1 MRKLFIPLLLCSA
14 LEANEKNGFFIEA
27 GFETGLLEGTQT
39 QEKNYTTTQ
48 TTTKTT
54 TNNYNYLPLN
64 SILQRATNLFK
75 DADISKLSFSSLSP
89 VRASLDLSGH
99 LTIENFLPYNLN
111 NVKLSFTDAQ
121 GNVIDLGVIET
132 LPKQSKIVLSYQ
144 QFNETKQV
152 FDNIMEEQKKYY
164 EKEAER
170 RKNKTTSSVSETNR
184 EPSFTFPT
192 FEVLSTPHSDPNT
205 QRVFEALSKI
215 NTNLVMKY
223 SDTNNF
229 ESAKD
234 KTEKF
239 TAKTAEEFTNLM
251 LNMIAVLDSQSWGD
265 AILNA
270 PFEFTDNKQSGE
282 CTNKGDSND
291 NCVYPQKNGLVKSN
305 VDKKYVLDK
314 QSIVNNFR
322 GKTDLDVSLLNGAGV
337 DGLGSN
343 TTPTNNDD
351 GKNYGQL
358 AVVASALN
366 PQKLFGTDYK
376 TINLA
381 DLRAILHEFS
391 HTKGYTH
398 NGNMTYQR
406 VPVVGSNGQQEKKD
420 DGALKD
426 SDGLPYNVCS
436 LYGGQGQP
444 SFPSNYP
451 NSIYHN
457 CADVP
462 AGFLGVTAAVWQQL
476 INQNALPINFAN
488 LNSQTNYNLNAT
500 LNTQDMANSVIGTI
514 QKTLTATSTTT
525 TTSYHHSK
533 SLQRFRSPL
542 LGINVKIGYQN
553 YFNDFIGLAYYGII
567 KYNYAKA
574 ANQKV
579 QQLSYGGGIDLLLD
593 FITTYSN
600 KNSPTGIQTRRNF
613 SSSFGIFGGLR
624 GLYNSYYA
632 LNKVKGSGNLDAATG
647 LNYRYKH
654 SKYSVGISIP
664 LIQRKASVISS
675 GSDYTNSFV
684 FNEGASHFKVF
695 FNYGW
700 VF

>member
-1 MRKLFIPLLLCSA
+1 MRKLFIPLLLFSV

-39 QEKNYTTTQ
+39 QEKRH
-48 TTTKTT
+48 TTTKNTYAT
-54 TNNYNYLPLN
+54 YNYLPTDT
-64 SILQRATNLFK
+64 ILKRAANLFTS
-75 DADISKLSFSSLSP
+75 AEAISKLKFSSLSP
-89 VRASLDLSGH
+89 VRVLYMYNGQ

-132 LPKQSKIVLSYQ
+132 IPKHSKIVLPG
-144 QFNETKQV
+144 EA
-152 FDNIMEEQKKYY
+152 FDSLKIDPYTLFLPKI
-164 EKEAER
+164 EA
-170 RKNKTTSSVSETNR
+170 TSTSI
-184 EPSFTFPT
+184 
-192 FEVLSTPHSDPNT
+192 SDANT
-205 QRVFEALSKI
+205 QRVFETLNKI
-215 NTNLVMKY
+215 KTNLVVNYRNENK
-223 SDTNNF
+223 F
-229 ESAKD
+229 KD
-234 KTEKF
+234 HENHWEAF
-239 TAKTAEEFTNLM
+239 TPQTAEEFTNLM

-270 PFEFTDNKQSGE
+270 PFEFTNKGGGE
-282 CTNKGDSND
+282 ECDTNKEND
-291 NCVYPQKNGLVKSN
+291 CVNPGTNGLVNSQNKS
-305 VDKKYVLDK
+305 YVLNK
-314 QSIVNNFR
+314 QDIVNKFR
-322 GKTDLDVSLLNGAGV
+322 NKADLDVVVLKDSGV
-337 DGLGSN
+337 VGLGSDI
-343 TTPTNNDD
+343 TPSNNDD
-351 GKNYGQL
+351 GKHYGQL
-358 AVVASALN
+358 GVVASALD
-366 PQKLFGTDYK
+366 PKKLFGNDLK

-381 DLRAILHEFS
+381 DLRTILHEFS

-406 VPVVGSNGQQEKKD
+406 VPTGQTENGKP
-420 DGALKD
+420 KD

-436 LYGGQGQP
+436 LYGGSNQ
-444 SFPSNYP
+444 SAFPSNYP

-488 LNSQTNYNLNAT
+488 LGSQTNYNLNAS
-500 LNTQDMANSVIGTI
+500 LNTQDLANSMLSTI
-514 QKTLTATSTTT
+514 QKTFVTSSVTNHYSSS
-525 TTSYHHSK
+525 TSQS
-533 SLQRFRSPL
+533 FRSPI
-542 LGINVKIGYQN
+542 LGVNAKIGYQN
-553 YFNDFIGLAYYGII
+553 YFNDFIGLAYYGIV
-567 KYNYAKA
+567 KYNYSKA
-574 ANQKV
+574 LNQKV

-600 KNSPTGIQTRRNF
+600 KNSPTGVQTRKNF

-624 GLYNSYYA
+624 GLYNSYYV
-632 LNKVKGSGNLDAATG
+632 LNKVKGSGNLDVATG

-664 LIQRKASVISS
+664 LIQRKASVVSS

>member
-1 MRKLFIPLLLCSA
+1 MRKLFIPLLLFSV

-39 QEKNYTTTQ
+39 QEKRH
-48 TTTKTT
+48 TTTKNTYAT
-54 TNNYNYLPLN
+54 YNYLPTDAVLK
-64 SILQRATNLFK
+64 RAANLFT
-75 DADISKLSFSSLSP
+75 DAKSISQLNFSSLSP
-89 VRASLDLSGH
+89 VKVLYIGGK
-99 LTIENFLPYNLN
+99 LTIENFLPYNLS

-132 LPKQSKIVLSYQ
+132 IPKHSKIVLPG
-144 QFNETKQV
+144 EA
-152 FDNIMEEQKKYY
+152 FDSL
-164 EKEAER
+164 KEAFDKIDPYTFFFPKFEA
-170 RKNKTTSSVSETNR
+170 TSTSVS
-184 EPSFTFPT
+184 
-192 FEVLSTPHSDPNT
+192 DANT
-205 QRVFEALSKI
+205 QRVFETLNKI
-215 NTNLVMKY
+215 KTNLIMKY
-223 SDTNNF
+223 SNENPSNFNTCPYNNNGNT
-229 ESAKD
+229 KND
-234 KTEKF
+234 CWQPF
-239 TAKTAEEFTNLM
+239 TPQTAEEFTNLM

-270 PFEFTDNKQSGE
+270 PFEFTNSSTDCDNDPSKCVNPGINGRVDSKVDQQYVLNKQG
-282 CTNKGDSND
+282 
-291 NCVYPQKNGLVKSN
+291 
-305 VDKKYVLDK
+305 
-314 QSIVNNFR
+314 IVNNFR
-322 GKTDLDVSLLNGAGV
+322 KKIEID
-337 DGLGSN
+337 
-343 TTPTNNDD
+343 
-351 GKNYGQL
+351 
-358 AVVASALN
+358 AVVLKNSGVVGLANGYGNDGEYGTLGVEAYALD
-366 PQKLFGTDYK
+366 PKKLFGNNLK
-376 TINLA
+376 TINLE
-381 DLRAILHEFS
+381 DLRTILHEFS

-406 VPVVGSNGQQEKKD
+406 VPTGQNENGKP
-420 DGALKD
+420 KD

-436 LYGGQGQP
+436 LYGGQGQ
-444 SFPSNYP
+444 SAFPSNYP

-488 LNSQTNYNLNAT
+488 LNSQTNYNLNAS
-500 LNTQDMANSVIGTI
+500 LNTQDLANSMLSTI
-514 QKTLTATSTTT
+514 QKTFVTSSVTNHYF
-525 TTSYHHSK
+525 SSA
-533 SLQRFRSPL
+533 SQNFRSPI
-542 LGINVKIGYQN
+542 LGVNAKIGYQN

-579 QQLSYGGGIDLLLD
+579 QQLSYGGGIDLLVD

-600 KNSPTGIQTRRNF
+600 KNSPIDIQTRRNF

-632 LNKVKGSGNLDAATG
+632 LNKVKGSGNLDVATG

-664 LIQRKASVISS
+664 LIQRKASIVSS
-675 GSDYTNSFV
+675 NGDYTNSFV

>member
-1 MRKLFIPLLLCSA
+1 MRKLFIPLLLFSA

-27 GFETGLLEGTQT
+27 GFETGLLEGVQT
-39 QEKNYTTTQ
+39 QEKRH
-48 TTTKTT
+48 TTTKNTYTT
-54 TNNYNYLPLN
+54 YNYLPTDAVLK
-64 SILQRATNLFK
+64 RAANLFT
-75 DADISKLSFSSLSP
+75 DAKSISQLNFSSLSP
-89 VRASLDLSGH
+89 VKVLYIGGK
-99 LTIENFLPYNLN
+99 LTIENFLPYNLS
-111 NVKLSFTDAQ
+111 NVKLSFRDAQ

-132 LPKQSKIVLSYQ
+132 IPKHSKMVLPGKTFDSLKEAFDKIDPYTFFLPK
-144 QFNETKQV
+144 F
-152 FDNIMEEQKKYY
+152 
-164 EKEAER
+164 EA
-170 RKNKTTSSVSETNR
+170 TSTSVS
-184 EPSFTFPT
+184 
-192 FEVLSTPHSDPNT
+192 DANT
-205 QRVFEALSKI
+205 QRVFETLNKI
-215 NTNLVMKY
+215 KTNLIMKY
-223 SDTNNF
+223 SNENPSNFNTCPYNNNGNT
-229 ESAKD
+229 KND
-234 KTEKF
+234 CWQNF
-239 TAKTAEEFTNLM
+239 TPQTAEEFTNLM

-270 PFEFTDNKQSGE
+270 PFEFTNSPTDCDNDPSK
-282 CTNKGDSND
+282 
-291 NCVYPQKNGLVKSN
+291 CVNPGTNGLVDSK
-305 VDKKYVLDK
+305 VDQQYVLNK
-314 QSIVNNFR
+314 QGIVNNFR
-322 GKTDLDVSLLNGAGV
+322 KKIEID
-337 DGLGSN
+337 
-343 TTPTNNDD
+343 
-351 GKNYGQL
+351 
-358 AVVASALN
+358 AVVLKNSGVVGLANGYGNDGEYGTLGVEAYALE
-366 PQKLFGTDYK
+366 PQKLFSDNLK

-381 DLRAILHEFS
+381 DLRTILHEFS

-406 VPVVGSNGQQEKKD
+406 VPTGQNENGKP
-420 DGALKD
+420 KD

-436 LYGGQGQP
+436 RFNGSGQP
-444 SFPSNYP
+444 AFPSNYP

-476 INQNALPINFAN
+476 INQNALPINYAN
-488 LNSQTNYNLNAT
+488 LGSQTNYNLNAS
-500 LNTQDMANSVIGTI
+500 LNTQDLANSMLSTI
-514 QKTLTATSTTT
+514 QKTFVTSSVTNHY
-525 TTSYHHSK
+525 SS
-533 SLQRFRSPL
+533 SASQSFRSPI
-542 LGINVKIGYQN
+542 LGVNAKIGYQN

-574 ANQKV
+574 INQKV

-600 KNSPTGIQTRRNF
+600 KNSPTGIQTKRNF

-624 GLYNSYYA
+624 GLYNSYYV
-632 LNKVKGSGNLDAATG
+632 LNKVKGSGNLDVATG

>member
-1 MRKLFIPLLLCSA
+1 MRKLFTLFLLFSA

-39 QEKNYTTTQ
+39 QEKRH
-48 TTTKTT
+48 TTTKNTYAT
-54 TNNYNYLPLN
+54 YNYLPTDAVLK
-64 SILQRATNLFK
+64 RAANLFTN
-75 DADISKLSFSSLSP
+75 AEAISKLKFSSLSP
-89 VRASLDLSGH
+89 VRVSYMYNGQ
-99 LTIENFLPYNLN
+99 LTIENFLPYNLS

-132 LPKQSKIVLSYQ
+132 IPKHSKIVLPG
-144 QFNETKQV
+144 EA
-152 FDNIMEEQKKYY
+152 FDSLKVDPYTLFLPKI
-164 EKEAER
+164 EA
-170 RKNKTTSSVSETNR
+170 TSTSVS
-184 EPSFTFPT
+184 
-192 FEVLSTPHSDPNT
+192 DANT
-205 QRVFEALSKI
+205 QRVFETLNKI
-215 NTNLVMKY
+215 KTDLVVNYRNENK
-223 SDTNNF
+223 F
-229 ESAKD
+229 KD
-234 KTEKF
+234 HENHWEAF
-239 TAKTAEEFTNLM
+239 TPQTAEEFTNLM

-270 PFEFTDNKQSGE
+270 PFDF
-282 CTNKGDSND
+282 TNKGGEECDTSKENE
-291 NCVYPQKNGLVKSN
+291 CVNPGTNGRVNSQN
-305 VDKKYVLDK
+305 ASYVLNK
-314 QSIVNNFR
+314 QDIVNKFR
-322 GKTDLDVSLLNGAGV
+322 NKADLDVVVLKDSGV
-337 DGLGSN
+337 VGLGSDI
-343 TTPTNNDD
+343 TPSNNDD
-351 GKNYGQL
+351 GKHYGQL
-358 AVVASALN
+358 GVVASALD
-366 PQKLFGTDYK
+366 PKKLFGNNLK
-376 TINLA
+376 TINLE
-381 DLRAILHEFS
+381 DLRTILHEFS
-391 HTKGYTH
+391 HTKGYGH

-406 VPVVGSNGQQEKKD
+406 VPTGQNENGKP
-420 DGALKD
+420 KD

-436 LYGGQGQP
+436 RFNGSGQ
-444 SFPSNYP
+444 SAFPSNYP

-488 LNSQTNYNLNAT
+488 LGSQTNYNLNAS
-500 LNTQDMANSVIGTI
+500 LNTQDLANSMLSTI
-514 QKTLTATSTTT
+514 QKTFVTSSVTNHYF
-525 TTSYHHSK
+525 SSA
-533 SLQRFRSPL
+533 SQNFRSPI
-542 LGINVKIGYQN
+542 LGVNAKIGYQN

-574 ANQKV
+574 TNQKV
-579 QQLSYGGGIDLLLD
+579 QQLSYGGGIDLLVD

-600 KNSPTGIQTRRNF
+600 KNSPIDIQTRRNF

-632 LNKVKGSGNLDAATG
+632 LNKVKGSGNLDVATG

-664 LIQRKASVISS
+664 LIQRKASIVSS
-675 GSDYTNSFV
+675 NGDYTNSFV

>member
-1 MRKLFIPLLLCSA
+1 MRKLFIPLLLFSA

-39 QEKNYTTTQ
+39 QEKRH
-48 TTTKTT
+48 TTTKNTYAT
-54 TNNYNYLPLN
+54 YNYLPTDT
-64 SILQRATNLFK
+64 ILKRAANLFT
-75 DADISKLSFSSLSP
+75 DAKSISQLNFSSLSP
-89 VRASLDLSGH
+89 VKVLYMCGK

-132 LPKQSKIVLSYQ
+132 IPKHSKIVLPG
-144 QFNETKQV
+144 EA
-152 FDNIMEEQKKYY
+152 FDSL
-164 EKEAER
+164 KEAFDKIDPYTFFLPKFEA
-170 RKNKTTSSVSETNR
+170 TSTSVS
-184 EPSFTFPT
+184 
-192 FEVLSTPHSDPNT
+192 DANT
-205 QRVFEALSKI
+205 QRVFETLNKI
-215 NTNLVMKY
+215 KTNLIMKY
-223 SDTNNF
+223 SNENPSNFNTCPYNNNGNT
-229 ESAKD
+229 KND
-234 KTEKF
+234 CWQPF
-239 TAKTAEEFTNLM
+239 TPQTAEEFTNLM

-270 PFEFTDNKQSGE
+270 PFDFTNSSTDCDNDPSKCVNPGINGRVDSKIDQQYVLNKQG
-282 CTNKGDSND
+282 
-291 NCVYPQKNGLVKSN
+291 
-305 VDKKYVLDK
+305 
-314 QSIVNNFR
+314 IVNNFR
-322 GKTDLDVSLLNGAGV
+322 KKIEID
-337 DGLGSN
+337 
-343 TTPTNNDD
+343 
-351 GKNYGQL
+351 
-358 AVVASALN
+358 AVVLKNSGVVGLANGYGNDGEYGTLGVEAYALD
-366 PQKLFGTDYK
+366 PTKLFGNNLK

-381 DLRAILHEFS
+381 DLRTILHEFS
-391 HTKGYTH
+391 HTKGYGH

-406 VPVVGSNGQQEKKD
+406 VPTGQNENGKP
-420 DGALKD
+420 KD

-436 LYGGQGQP
+436 LYGGQGQ
-444 SFPSNYP
+444 SAFPSNYP

-488 LNSQTNYNLNAT
+488 LGSQTNYNLNAS
-500 LNTQDMANSVIGTI
+500 LNTQDLANSMLSTI
-514 QKTLTATSTTT
+514 QKTFVTSSVTNHYF
-525 TTSYHHSK
+525 SSA
-533 SLQRFRSPL
+533 SQSFRSPI
-542 LGINVKIGYQN
+542 LGVNAKIGYQN

-567 KYNYAKA
+567 KYNYAKV

-579 QQLSYGGGIDLLLD
+579 QQLSYGGGIDLLVD

-600 KNSPTGIQTRRNF
+600 KNSPIDIQTRKNF

-624 GLYNSYYA
+624 GLYNSYYV
-632 LNKVKGSGNLDAATG
+632 LNKVKGSGNLDVATG

-664 LIQRKASVISS
+664 LIQRKASVVSS
-675 GSDYTNSFV
+675 NGDYTNSFV

>member
-1 MRKLFIPLLLCSA
+1 MRKLFIPLLLFSA

-39 QEKNYTTTQ
+39 QEKRH
-48 TTTKTT
+48 TTTKNTYAT
-54 TNNYNYLPLN
+54 YSYLPTDSVLK
-64 SILQRATNLFK
+64 RAASLFTN
-75 DADISKLSFSSLSP
+75 AEAISKLKFSSLSP
-89 VRASLDLSGH
+89 VRVLYMYNGQ

-132 LPKQSKIVLSYQ
+132 IPKHSKIVLPG
-144 QFNETKQV
+144 EA
-152 FDNIMEEQKKYY
+152 FDSL
-164 EKEAER
+164 KEAFDKIGPYTFFFPKFEA
-170 RKNKTTSSVSETNR
+170 TSTSVS
-184 EPSFTFPT
+184 
-192 FEVLSTPHSDPNT
+192 DANT
-205 QRVFEALSKI
+205 QRVFETLNKI
-215 NTNLVMKY
+215 KTNLIMKY
-223 SDTNNF
+223 SSENPSNFNTCPYNNNGNT
-229 ESAKD
+229 KND
-234 KTEKF
+234 CWQPF
-239 TAKTAEEFTNLM
+239 TPQTAEEFTNLM

-270 PFEFTDNKQSGE
+270 PFEFTNSSTDCDNDPSKCVNPGTNGRVDSKVDQQYILNKQG
-282 CTNKGDSND
+282 
-291 NCVYPQKNGLVKSN
+291 
-305 VDKKYVLDK
+305 
-314 QSIVNNFR
+314 IINNFR
-322 GKTDLDVSLLNGAGV
+322 KKIEID
-337 DGLGSN
+337 
-343 TTPTNNDD
+343 
-351 GKNYGQL
+351 
-358 AVVASALN
+358 AVVLKNSGVVGLANGYGNDGEYGTLGVEAYALE
-366 PQKLFGTDYK
+366 PQKLFGNDLK
-376 TINLA
+376 TIKLENL
-381 DLRAILHEFS
+381 RTILHEFS
-391 HTKGYTH
+391 HTKGYGH

-406 VPVVGSNGQQEKKD
+406 VPTGQNENGKP
-420 DGALKD
+420 KD

-436 LYGGQGQP
+436 LYGGSNQP
-444 SFPSNYP
+444 AFPSNYP

-476 INQNALPINFAN
+476 INQNALPINYAN
-488 LNSQTNYNLNAT
+488 LGSQTNYNLNAS
-500 LNTQDMANSVIGTI
+500 LNTQDLANSMLNTI
-514 QKTLTATSTTT
+514 QKTFLTSSVTNHYSSSASQ
-525 TTSYHHSK
+525 S
-533 SLQRFRSPL
+533 FRSPI
-542 LGINVKIGYQN
+542 LGVNAKIGYQN

-574 ANQKV
+574 INQKV

-600 KNSPTGIQTRRNF
+600 KNSPTGIQTKRNF

-624 GLYNSYYA
+624 GLYNSYYV
-632 LNKVKGSGNLDAATG
+632 LNKVKGSGNLDVATG

-664 LIQRKASVISS
+664 LIQRKASVVSN
-675 GSDYTNSFV
+675 GGDYTNSFV

>member
-1 MRKLFIPLLLCSA
+1 MRKLFIPLLLFST

-27 GFETGLLEGTQT
+27 GFETGLLEGAQT
-39 QEKNYTTTQ
+39 QEKRH
-48 TTTKTT
+48 TTTKNTYAT
-54 TNNYNYLPLN
+54 YNYLPTDAVLK
-64 SILQRATNLFK
+64 RAANLFTN
-75 DADISKLSFSSLSP
+75 AEAISKLKFSSLSP
-89 VRASLDLSGH
+89 VRVLYMYNGQ
-99 LTIENFLPYNLN
+99 LTIENFLPYNLS

-132 LPKQSKIVLSYQ
+132 IPKHSKIVLPG
-144 QFNETKQV
+144 EA
-152 FDNIMEEQKKYY
+152 FDSLKIDPYTLFLPKI
-164 EKEAER
+164 EA
-170 RKNKTTSSVSETNR
+170 TSTSVS
-184 EPSFTFPT
+184 
-192 FEVLSTPHSDPNT
+192 DANT
-205 QRVFEALSKI
+205 QRVFETLNKI
-215 NTNLVMKY
+215 KTDLVVNYRNENK
-223 SDTNNF
+223 F
-229 ESAKD
+229 EGHQNHWEA
-234 KTEKF
+234 F
-239 TAKTAEEFTNLM
+239 TPQTAEEFTNLM

-270 PFEFTDNKQSGE
+270 PFEFTNSPTDCDNDPSK
-282 CTNKGDSND
+282 
-291 NCVYPQKNGLVKSN
+291 CVNPGTNGLVNSQN
-305 VDKKYVLDK
+305 ASYVLNK
-314 QSIVNNFR
+314 QDIVNKFR
-322 GKTDLDVSLLNGAGV
+322 NKADLDVVVLKDSGV
-337 DGLGSN
+337 VGLGSDI
-343 TTPTNNDD
+343 TPSNNDD
-351 GKNYGQL
+351 GKHYGQL
-358 AVVASALN
+358 GVVASALD
-366 PQKLFGTDYK
+366 PKKLFGNNLK

-381 DLRAILHEFS
+381 DLRTILHEFS
-391 HTKGYTH
+391 HTKGYGH

-406 VPVVGSNGQQEKKD
+406 VPTGQNENGKP
-420 DGALKD
+420 KD

-436 LYGGQGQP
+436 LYGGQGQ
-444 SFPSNYP
+444 SAFPSNYP

-488 LNSQTNYNLNAT
+488 LGSQTNYNLNAS
-500 LNTQDMANSVIGTI
+500 LNTQDLANSMLSTI
-514 QKTLTATSTTT
+514 QKTFVTSSVTNHY
-525 TTSYHHSK
+525 SS
-533 SLQRFRSPL
+533 SASQSFRSPI
-542 LGINVKIGYQN
+542 LGVNAKIGYQN

-579 QQLSYGGGIDLLLD
+579 QQLSYGGGIDLLVD

-600 KNSPTGIQTRRNF
+600 KNSPIDIQTRRNF

-632 LNKVKGSGNLDAATG
+632 LNKVKGSGNLDVATG

-664 LIQRKASVISS
+664 LIQRKASIVSS
-675 GSDYTNSFV
+675 NGDYTNSFV

>member
-1 MRKLFIPLLLCSA
+1 MRKLFIPLLLFSA

-39 QEKNYTTTQ
+39 QEKRH
-48 TTTKTT
+48 TTTKNTYAT
-54 TNNYNYLPLN
+54 YNYLPTDAVLK
-64 SILQRATNLFK
+64 RAANLFT
-75 DADISKLSFSSLSP
+75 DAKSISQLNFSSLSP
-89 VRASLDLSGH
+89 VKVLYIGGK

-121 GNVIDLGVIET
+121 GNIIDLGVIET
-132 LPKQSKIVLSYQ
+132 IPKHSKIVLPG
-144 QFNETKQV
+144 EA
-152 FDNIMEEQKKYY
+152 FDSL
-164 EKEAER
+164 KEAFDKIDPYTFFFPKFEA
-170 RKNKTTSSVSETNR
+170 TSTSVS
-184 EPSFTFPT
+184 
-192 FEVLSTPHSDPNT
+192 DANT
-205 QRVFEALSKI
+205 QRVFETLNKI
-215 NTNLVMKY
+215 KTNLIMKY
-223 SDTNNF
+223 SNENPSNFNTCPYNNNGNT
-229 ESAKD
+229 KND
-234 KTEKF
+234 CWQPF
-239 TAKTAEEFTNLM
+239 TPQTAEEFTNLM

-270 PFEFTDNKQSGE
+270 PFDFTNSSTDCDNDPSKCVNPGINGRVDSKVDQQYVLNKQG
-282 CTNKGDSND
+282 
-291 NCVYPQKNGLVKSN
+291 
-305 VDKKYVLDK
+305 
-314 QSIVNNFR
+314 IVNNFR
-322 GKTDLDVSLLNGAGV
+322 KKIEID
-337 DGLGSN
+337 
-343 TTPTNNDD
+343 
-351 GKNYGQL
+351 
-358 AVVASALN
+358 AVVLKNSGVVGLANGYGNDGEYGTLGVEAYALE
-366 PQKLFGTDYK
+366 PTKLFGNNLK
-376 TINLA
+376 TINLQ
-381 DLRAILHEFS
+381 DLRTILHEFS
-391 HTKGYTH
+391 HTKGYGH

-406 VPVVGSNGQQEKKD
+406 VPTGQNENGKP
-420 DGALKD
+420 KD

-436 LYGGQGQP
+436 LYGGQGQ
-444 SFPSNYP
+444 SAFPSNYP

-488 LNSQTNYNLNAT
+488 LDSQTNYNLNAS
-500 LNTQDMANSVIGTI
+500 LNTQDLANSMLSTI
-514 QKTLTATSTTT
+514 QKTFVTSSVTNHYF
-525 TTSYHHSK
+525 SSA
-533 SLQRFRSPL
+533 SQSFRSPI
-542 LGINVKIGYQN
+542 LGVNAKIGYQN

-579 QQLSYGGGIDLLLD
+579 QQLSYGGGIDLLVD

-600 KNSPTGIQTRRNF
+600 KNNPIDIQTRKNF

-632 LNKVKGSGNLDAATG
+632 LNKVKGSGNLDVATG

-664 LIQRKASVISS
+664 LIQRKASIVSS
-675 GSDYTNSFV
+675 GGDYTNSFV

>member
-1 MRKLFIPLLLCSA
+1 MKKLFIPLLLFSA

-39 QEKNYTTTQ
+39 QEKRH
-48 TTTKTT
+48 TTTKNTYAT
-54 TNNYNYLPLN
+54 YNYLPTDAVLK
-64 SILQRATNLFK
+64 RAANLFTN
-75 DADISKLSFSSLSP
+75 AEAISKLKFSSLSP
-89 VRASLDLSGH
+89 VRVLYMYNGQ
-99 LTIENFLPYNLN
+99 LTIENFLPYNLS

-132 LPKQSKIVLSYQ
+132 IPKHSKIVLPG
-144 QFNETKQV
+144 EA
-152 FDNIMEEQKKYY
+152 FDSLKIDPYTFLPKF
-164 EKEAER
+164 EA
-170 RKNKTTSSVSETNR
+170 TSTSVS
-184 EPSFTFPT
+184 
-192 FEVLSTPHSDPNT
+192 DANT
-205 QRVFEALSKI
+205 QRVFETLNKI
-215 NTNLVMKY
+215 KTNLVVNYRNENK
-223 SDTNNF
+223 F
-229 ESAKD
+229 EGHQTHWEA
-234 KTEKF
+234 F
-239 TAKTAEEFTNLM
+239 TPQTAEEFTNLM

-270 PFEFTDNKQSGE
+270 PFEFTNKGEGGE
-282 CTNKGDSND
+282 CDTSKEND
-291 NCVYPQKNGLVKSN
+291 CVNPGTNGLVNSQNKS
-305 VDKKYVLDK
+305 YVLNK
-314 QSIVNNFR
+314 QDIVNKFR
-322 GKTDLDVSLLNGAGV
+322 NKADLDVVVLKDSGV
-337 DGLGSN
+337 VGLGSDI
-343 TTPTNNDD
+343 TPSNNDD
-351 GKNYGQL
+351 GKHYGQL
-358 AVVASALN
+358 GVVASALD
-366 PQKLFGTDYK
+366 PKKLFGNDLK
-376 TINLA
+376 TINLE
-381 DLRAILHEFS
+381 DLRTILHEFS

-406 VPVVGSNGQQEKKD
+406 VPTGQNENGKP
-420 DGALKD
+420 KD

-436 LYGGQGQP
+436 LYGKSDQP
-444 SFPSNYP
+444 AFPSNYP

-476 INQNALPINFAN
+476 INQNALPINYAN
-488 LNSQTNYNLNAT
+488 LSSQTNYNLNAS
-500 LNTQDMANSVIGTI
+500 LNTQDLANSMLSTI
-514 QKTLTATSTTT
+514 QKTFVTSSVTNHYFSS
-525 TTSYHHSK
+525 TSQS
-533 SLQRFRSPL
+533 FRSPI
-542 LGINVKIGYQN
+542 LGVNAKIGYQN

-567 KYNYAKA
+567 KYNYSKA
-574 ANQKV
+574 LNQKF

-624 GLYNSYYA
+624 GLYNSYYV
-632 LNKVKGSGNLDAATG
+632 LNKVKGSGNLDVATG

-664 LIQRKASVISS
+664 LIQRKASVVSS

>member
-1 MRKLFIPLLLCSA
+1 MRKLFTSFLLFST

-39 QEKNYTTTQ
+39 QEKRH
-48 TTTKTT
+48 TTTKNTYAT
-54 TNNYNYLPLN
+54 YNYLPTDT
-64 SILQRATNLFK
+64 ILKRAANLFT
-75 DADISKLSFSSLSP
+75 DAKSISQLNFSSLSP
-89 VRASLDLSGH
+89 VKVLYIGGK

-132 LPKQSKIVLSYQ
+132 IPKHSKIVLPG
-144 QFNETKQV
+144 EA
-152 FDNIMEEQKKYY
+152 FDSL
-164 EKEAER
+164 KEAFDKIDPYTFFLPKFEA
-170 RKNKTTSSVSETNR
+170 TSTSVS
-184 EPSFTFPT
+184 
-192 FEVLSTPHSDPNT
+192 DANT
-205 QRVFEALSKI
+205 QRVFETLNKI
-215 NTNLVMKY
+215 KTNLIMKY
-223 SDTNNF
+223 SNENPSNFNTCPYNNNGNT
-229 ESAKD
+229 KND
-234 KTEKF
+234 CWQPF
-239 TAKTAEEFTNLM
+239 TPQTAEEFTNLM

-270 PFEFTDNKQSGE
+270 PFEFTNSSTDCDNDPSKCVNPGINGRVDSKVDQQYVLNKQG
-282 CTNKGDSND
+282 
-291 NCVYPQKNGLVKSN
+291 
-305 VDKKYVLDK
+305 
-314 QSIVNNFR
+314 IVNNFR
-322 GKTDLDVSLLNGAGV
+322 KKIEID
-337 DGLGSN
+337 
-343 TTPTNNDD
+343 
-351 GKNYGQL
+351 
-358 AVVASALN
+358 AVVLKNSGVVGLANGYGNDGEYGTLGVEAYALE
-366 PQKLFGTDYK
+366 PQKLFGNNLK
-376 TINLA
+376 TINLQ
-381 DLRAILHEFS
+381 DLRTILHEFS
-391 HTKGYTH
+391 HTKGYGH

-406 VPVVGSNGQQEKKD
+406 VPTGQNENGKP
-420 DGALKD
+420 KD

-436 LYGGQGQP
+436 LYGGQGQ
-444 SFPSNYP
+444 STFPSNYP

-488 LNSQTNYNLNAT
+488 LGSQTNYNLNAS
-500 LNTQDMANSVIGTI
+500 LNTQDLANSMLSTI
-514 QKTLTATSTTT
+514 QKTFVTSSVTNHYV
-525 TTSYHHSK
+525 SSA
-533 SLQRFRSPL
+533 SQSFRSPI
-542 LGINVKIGYQN
+542 LGVNAKIGYQN

-579 QQLSYGGGIDLLLD
+579 QQLSYGGGIDLLVD

-600 KNSPTGIQTRRNF
+600 KNSPTDIQTRRNF

-624 GLYNSYYA
+624 GLYNSYYV
-632 LNKVKGSGNLDAATG
+632 LNKVKGSGNLDVATG

-664 LIQRKASVISS
+664 LIQRKASIVSS
-675 GSDYTNSFV
+675 DGDYTNSFV

>member
-1 MRKLFIPLLLCSA
+1 MRKLFIPLLLFSA

-39 QEKNYTTTQ
+39 QEQ
-48 TTTKTT
+48 RHTTTKNTYAT
-54 TNNYNYLPLN
+54 YNYLPTDT
-64 SILQRATNLFK
+64 ILKRAANLFT
-75 DADISKLSFSSLSP
+75 DAKSISQLNFSSLSP
-89 VRASLDLSGH
+89 VKVLYIGGK
-99 LTIENFLPYNLN
+99 LTIENFLPYNLS

-121 GNVIDLGVIET
+121 GNIIDLGVIET
-132 LPKQSKIVLSYQ
+132 IPKHSKIVLPG
-144 QFNETKQV
+144 EA
-152 FDNIMEEQKKYY
+152 FDSL
-164 EKEAER
+164 KEAFDKIDPYTFFFPKFEA
-170 RKNKTTSSVSETNR
+170 TSTSVS
-184 EPSFTFPT
+184 
-192 FEVLSTPHSDPNT
+192 DANT
-205 QRVFEALSKI
+205 QRVFETLNKI
-215 NTNLVMKY
+215 KTNLIMKY
-223 SDTNNF
+223 SSENPNNF
-229 ESAKD
+229 NTCPYNNNGNTKND
-234 KTEKF
+234 CWQPF
-239 TAKTAEEFTNLM
+239 TPQTAEEFTNLM

-270 PFEFTDNKQSGE
+270 PFDFTNSPTDCDNDPSKCVNPGINGRVDSKVDQQYVLNKQG
-282 CTNKGDSND
+282 
-291 NCVYPQKNGLVKSN
+291 
-305 VDKKYVLDK
+305 
-314 QSIVNNFR
+314 IVNNFR
-322 GKTDLDVSLLNGAGV
+322 KKIEID
-337 DGLGSN
+337 
-343 TTPTNNDD
+343 
-351 GKNYGQL
+351 
-358 AVVASALN
+358 AVVLKNSGVVGLANGYGNDGEYGTLGVEAYALD
-366 PQKLFGTDYK
+366 PTKLFGNNLK
-376 TINLA
+376 TINLQ
-381 DLRAILHEFS
+381 DLRTILHEFS

-406 VPVVGSNGQQEKKD
+406 VPTGQNENGKP
-420 DGALKD
+420 KD

-436 LYGGQGQP
+436 LYGGQGQ
-444 SFPSNYP
+444 SAFPSNYL

-488 LNSQTNYNLNAT
+488 LGSQTNYNLNAS
-500 LNTQDMANSVIGTI
+500 LNTQDLANSMLSTI
-514 QKTLTATSTTT
+514 QKTFVTSSVTNHYFSS
-525 TTSYHHSK
+525 TS
-533 SLQRFRSPL
+533 QNFRSPI
-542 LGINVKIGYQN
+542 LGVNAKIGYQN

-579 QQLSYGGGIDLLLD
+579 QQLSYGGGIDLLVD

-600 KNSPTGIQTRRNF
+600 KNSPIDIQTRRNF

-632 LNKVKGSGNLDAATG
+632 LNKVKGSGNLDVATG

-664 LIQRKASVISS
+664 LIQRKASIVSS
-675 GSDYTNSFV
+675 DGDYTNSFV

>member
-39 QEKNYTTTQ
+39 QEKRH
-48 TTTKTT
+48 TTTKNTYAT
-54 TNNYNYLPLN
+54 YNYLPTDT
-64 SILQRATNLFK
+64 ILKRVANLFTS
-75 DADISKLSFSSLSP
+75 AEAISKLKFSSLSP
-89 VRASLDLSGH
+89 VRVLYMYNGQ
-99 LTIENFLPYNLN
+99 LTIENFLPYNLS

-132 LPKQSKIVLSYQ
+132 IPKHSKIVLPG
-144 QFNETKQV
+144 EA
-152 FDNIMEEQKKYY
+152 FDSLKIDPYTFFLPKI
-164 EKEAER
+164 EA
-170 RKNKTTSSVSETNR
+170 TSTSVS
-184 EPSFTFPT
+184 
-192 FEVLSTPHSDPNT
+192 DANT
-205 QRVFEALSKI
+205 QRVFETLNKI
-215 NTNLVMKY
+215 KTDLVVNYRNENK
-223 SDTNNF
+223 F
-229 ESAKD
+229 KD
-234 KTEKF
+234 HENHWEAF
-239 TAKTAEEFTNLM
+239 TPQTAEEFTNLM

-270 PFEFTDNKQSGE
+270 PFEFTNSPTDCDNDLSKCVNPGINGRVNSQNASYVLNKQ
-282 CTNKGDSND
+282 D
-291 NCVYPQKNGLVKSN
+291 
-305 VDKKYVLDK
+305 
-314 QSIVNNFR
+314 IVNKFR
-322 GKTDLDVSLLNGAGV
+322 NKADLDVVVLKDSGV
-337 DGLGSN
+337 VGLGSDI
-343 TTPTNNDD
+343 TPSNNDD
-351 GKNYGQL
+351 GKHYGQL
-358 AVVASALN
+358 GVVASALD
-366 PQKLFGTDYK
+366 PKKLFGNNLK
-376 TINLA
+376 TINLQ
-381 DLRAILHEFS
+381 DLRTILHEFS
-391 HTKGYTH
+391 HTKGYGH

-406 VPVVGSNGQQEKKD
+406 VPTGQNENGKP
-420 DGALKD
+420 KD

-436 LYGGQGQP
+436 LYGGQGQ
-444 SFPSNYP
+444 SAFPSNYP

-488 LNSQTNYNLNAT
+488 LGSQTNYNLNAS
-500 LNTQDMANSVIGTI
+500 LNTQDLANSMLSTI
-514 QKTLTATSTTT
+514 QKTFVTSSVTNHYF
-525 TTSYHHSK
+525 SSA
-533 SLQRFRSPL
+533 SQNFRSPI
-542 LGINVKIGYQN
+542 LGVNAKIGYQN

-574 ANQKV
+574 NDQKV

-600 KNSPTGIQTRRNF
+600 KNSPIDIQTRRNF

-632 LNKVKGSGNLDAATG
+632 LNKVKGSGNLDVATG

-654 SKYSVGISIP
+654 SKYSIGISIP
-664 LIQRKASVISS
+664 LIQRKASIVSS
-675 GSDYTNSFV
+675 NGDYTNSLV

>member
-1 MRKLFIPLLLCSA
+1 MRKLFIPLLLFSA

-39 QEKNYTTTQ
+39 QEKRH
-48 TTTKTT
+48 TTTKNTYAT
-54 TNNYNYLPLN
+54 YNYLPTDT
-64 SILQRATNLFK
+64 ILKRAANLFT
-75 DADISKLSFSSLSP
+75 DAKSISQLNFSSLSP
-89 VRASLDLSGH
+89 VKVLYIGGK
-99 LTIENFLPYNLN
+99 LTIENFLPYNLS

-121 GNVIDLGVIET
+121 GNMIDLGVIET
-132 LPKQSKIVLSYQ
+132 IPKHSKIVLPG
-144 QFNETKQV
+144 EA
-152 FDNIMEEQKKYY
+152 FDSL
-164 EKEAER
+164 KEAFDKIEPYTFFLP
-170 RKNKTTSSVSETNR
+170 KFEATSTSVS
-184 EPSFTFPT
+184 
-192 FEVLSTPHSDPNT
+192 DANT
-205 QRVFEALSKI
+205 QRVFETLNKI
-215 NTNLVMKY
+215 KTNLIMKY
-223 SDTNNF
+223 SSENPSNFNTCPYNNNGNT
-229 ESAKD
+229 KND
-234 KTEKF
+234 CWQPF
-239 TAKTAEEFTNLM
+239 TPQTAEEFTNLM

-270 PFEFTDNKQSGE
+270 PFEFTNSPTDCDNDPSKCVNPGINGRVDSKVDQQYVLNKQG
-282 CTNKGDSND
+282 
-291 NCVYPQKNGLVKSN
+291 
-305 VDKKYVLDK
+305 
-314 QSIVNNFR
+314 IVNNFR
-322 GKTDLDVSLLNGAGV
+322 KKIEID
-337 DGLGSN
+337 
-343 TTPTNNDD
+343 
-351 GKNYGQL
+351 
-358 AVVASALN
+358 AVVLKNSGVVGLANGYGNDGEYGTLGVEAYALE
-366 PQKLFGTDYK
+366 PQKLFSNNLK
-376 TINLA
+376 TINLE
-381 DLRAILHEFS
+381 DLRTILHEFS
-391 HTKGYTH
+391 HTKGYGH

-406 VPVVGSNGQQEKKD
+406 VPTGQNENGKP
-420 DGALKD
+420 KD

-436 LYGGQGQP
+436 LYGGSNQP
-444 SFPSNYP
+444 AFPSNYP

-488 LNSQTNYNLNAT
+488 LDSQTNYNLNAS
-500 LNTQDMANSVIGTI
+500 LNTQDLANSMLSTI
-514 QKTLTATSTTT
+514 QKTFVTSSVTNHYF
-525 TTSYHHSK
+525 SSA
-533 SLQRFRSPL
+533 SQSFRSPI
-542 LGINVKIGYQN
+542 LGVNAKIGYQN

-574 ANQKV
+574 SSEKV

-600 KNSPTGIQTRRNF
+600 KNSPIDIQTRRNF

-632 LNKVKGSGNLDAATG
+632 LNKVKGSGNLDVATG

-664 LIQRKASVISS
+664 LIQRKASIVSS
-675 GSDYTNSFV
+675 DGDYTNSLV

>member
-1 MRKLFIPLLLCSA
+1 MRKLLTSFLLFSA

-39 QEKNYTTTQ
+39 QEKRH
-48 TTTKTT
+48 TTTKNTYAT
-54 TNNYNYLPLN
+54 YNYLPTDAVLK
-64 SILQRATNLFK
+64 RAANLFT
-75 DADISKLSFSSLSP
+75 DAKSISQLNFSSLSP
-89 VRASLDLSGH
+89 VKVLYIGGK
-99 LTIENFLPYNLN
+99 LTIENFLPYNLS

-121 GNVIDLGVIET
+121 GNMIDLGVIET
-132 LPKQSKIVLSYQ
+132 IPKHSKIVLPG
-144 QFNETKQV
+144 EA
-152 FDNIMEEQKKYY
+152 FDSL
-164 EKEAER
+164 KEAFDKIDPYTFFLPKFEA
-170 RKNKTTSSVSETNR
+170 TSTSVS
-184 EPSFTFPT
+184 
-192 FEVLSTPHSDPNT
+192 DANT
-205 QRVFEALSKI
+205 QRVFETLNKI
-215 NTNLVMKY
+215 KTNLIMKY
-223 SDTNNF
+223 SNENPSNFNTCPYNNNGNT
-229 ESAKD
+229 KND
-234 KTEKF
+234 CWQPF
-239 TAKTAEEFTNLM
+239 TPQTAEEFTNLM

-270 PFEFTDNKQSGE
+270 PFDFTNSPTDCDNDPSKCVNPGINGRVDSKVDQQYVLNKQG
-282 CTNKGDSND
+282 
-291 NCVYPQKNGLVKSN
+291 
-305 VDKKYVLDK
+305 
-314 QSIVNNFR
+314 IVNNFR
-322 GKTDLDVSLLNGAGV
+322 KKIEID
-337 DGLGSN
+337 
-343 TTPTNNDD
+343 
-351 GKNYGQL
+351 
-358 AVVASALN
+358 AVVLKNSGVVGLANGYGNDGEYGTLGVEAYALD
-366 PQKLFGTDYK
+366 PTKLFGNNLK

-381 DLRAILHEFS
+381 DLRTILHEFS
-391 HTKGYTH
+391 HTKGYGH

-406 VPVVGSNGQQEKKD
+406 VPTGQNENGKP
-420 DGALKD
+420 KD

-436 LYGGQGQP
+436 LYGGQGQ
-444 SFPSNYP
+444 SAFPSNYP

-457 CADVP
+457 CTDVP

-488 LNSQTNYNLNAT
+488 LGSQTNYNLNAS
-500 LNTQDMANSVIGTI
+500 LNTQDLANSMLSTI
-514 QKTLTATSTTT
+514 QKTFVTSSVTNHYF
-525 TTSYHHSK
+525 SSA
-533 SLQRFRSPL
+533 SQNFRSPI
-542 LGINVKIGYQN
+542 LGVNAKIGYQN

-574 ANQKV
+574 SSEKV

-632 LNKVKGSGNLDAATG
+632 LNKVKGSGNLDVATG

-664 LIQRKASVISS
+664 LIQRKASIVSS
-675 GSDYTNSFV
+675 DGDYTNSFV

>member
-1 MRKLFIPLLLCSA
+1 MRKLFIPLLLFSA

-39 QEKNYTTTQ
+39 QEKRH
-48 TTTKTT
+48 TTTKNTYAT
-54 TNNYNYLPLN
+54 YNYLPTDT
-64 SILQRATNLFK
+64 ILKRAANLFTN
-75 DADISKLSFSSLSP
+75 AEVISKLNFSSLSP
-89 VRASLDLSGH
+89 VKVLYIGGK

-111 NVKLSFTDAQ
+111 NVKLSFKDAQ

-132 LPKQSKIVLSYQ
+132 IPKHSKIVLPG
-144 QFNETKQV
+144 EA
-152 FDNIMEEQKKYY
+152 FDSL
-164 EKEAER
+164 KEAFDKIGPYTFFLPKFEA
-170 RKNKTTSSVSETNR
+170 TSTSI
-184 EPSFTFPT
+184 
-192 FEVLSTPHSDPNT
+192 SDANT
-205 QRVFEALSKI
+205 QRVFETLNNIK
-215 NTNLVMKY
+215 TNLIMKY
-223 SDTNNF
+223 SNENPNNF
-229 ESAKD
+229 NTCPYNNNGNTKND
-234 KTEKF
+234 CWQNF
-239 TAKTAEEFTNLM
+239 TPQTAEEFTNLM

-270 PFEFTDNKQSGE
+270 PFEFTNSSTDCDNDPSKCVNPGVNGRVDTKVDQQYILNKQG
-282 CTNKGDSND
+282 
-291 NCVYPQKNGLVKSN
+291 
-305 VDKKYVLDK
+305 
-314 QSIVNNFR
+314 IINNFR
-322 GKTDLDVSLLNGAGV
+322 KKIEID
-337 DGLGSN
+337 
-343 TTPTNNDD
+343 
-351 GKNYGQL
+351 
-358 AVVASALN
+358 AVVLKNSGVVGLANGYGNDGEYGTLGVEAYALE
-366 PQKLFGTDYK
+366 PQKLFGNDLK

-381 DLRAILHEFS
+381 DLRTILHEFS
-391 HTKGYTH
+391 HTKGYGH

-406 VPVVGSNGQQEKKD
+406 VPVMKDGQVEKDNNGKP
-420 DGALKD
+420 KD

-436 LYGGQGQP
+436 LYGGSNQ
-444 SFPSNYP
+444 SAFPSNYP

-476 INQNALPINFAN
+476 INQNALPIDYAN
-488 LNSQTNYNLNAT
+488 LSAQTNYNLNAS
-500 LNTQDMANSVIGTI
+500 LNTQDLANSMLGTI
-514 QKTLTATSTTT
+514 QKTFLTSSVTNHYFSSASQ
-525 TTSYHHSK
+525 S
-533 SLQRFRSPL
+533 FRSPI
-542 LGINVKIGYQN
+542 LGVNAKIGYQN

-567 KYNYAKA
+567 KYNYSKA
-574 ANQKV
+574 LNQKV

-600 KNSPTGIQTRRNF
+600 KNNPIGIQTRRNF

-624 GLYNSYYA
+624 GLYNSYYV
-632 LNKVKGSGNLDAATG
+632 LNKVKGSGNLDVATG

-664 LIQRKASVISS
+664 LIQRKASVVSS

>member
-1 MRKLFIPLLLCSA
+1 MKKLFILLLLFSA

-39 QEKNYTTTQ
+39 QEKRH
-48 TTTKTT
+48 TTTKNTYAT
-54 TNNYNYLPLN
+54 YNYLPTDT
-64 SILQRATNLFK
+64 ILKRAANLFTN
-75 DADISKLSFSSLSP
+75 AEAISKLKFSSLSP
-89 VRASLDLSGH
+89 VKVLYIGGK

-132 LPKQSKIVLSYQ
+132 IPKHSKIVLPG
-144 QFNETKQV
+144 EA
-152 FDNIMEEQKKYY
+152 FDSL
-164 EKEAER
+164 KEAFDKIGPYTFFLPKIEA
-170 RKNKTTSSVSETNR
+170 TSTSVS
-184 EPSFTFPT
+184 
-192 FEVLSTPHSDPNT
+192 DANT
-205 QRVFEALSKI
+205 QRVFETLNKI
-215 NTNLVMKY
+215 KTNLIVNYRNENK
-223 SDTNNF
+223 F
-229 ESAKD
+229 EGHQNHWEA
-234 KTEKF
+234 F
-239 TAKTAEEFTNLM
+239 TPQTAEEFTNLM

-270 PFEFTDNKQSGE
+270 PFEFTNSPTDCDN
-282 CTNKGDSND
+282 DSSK
-291 NCVYPQKNGLVKSN
+291 CVNPGINGLVNSQNKS
-305 VDKKYVLDK
+305 YVLNK
-314 QSIVNNFR
+314 QDIVNKFR
-322 GKTDLDVSLLNGAGV
+322 NKADLDVVVLKDSGV
-337 DGLGSN
+337 VGLGSDI
-343 TTPTNNDD
+343 TPSNNDD
-351 GKNYGQL
+351 GKHYGQL
-358 AVVASALN
+358 GVVASALE
-366 PQKLFGTDYK
+366 PQKLFGNDLK
-376 TINLA
+376 TINLE
-381 DLRAILHEFS
+381 DLRTILHEFS

-406 VPVVGSNGQQEKKD
+406 VPVTKDGQVEKDNNGKP
-420 DGALKD
+420 KD

-436 LYGGQGQP
+436 LYGGSNQP
-444 SFPSNYP
+444 AFPSNYP

-488 LNSQTNYNLNAT
+488 LSSQTNYNLNAS
-500 LNTQDMANSVIGTI
+500 LNTQDLANSMLSTI
-514 QKTLTATSTTT
+514 QKTFVTSSVTNHY
-525 TTSYHHSK
+525 SS
-533 SLQRFRSPL
+533 SASQSFRSPI
-542 LGINVKIGYQN
+542 LGVNAKIGYQN

-574 ANQKV
+574 INQKV

-600 KNSPTGIQTRRNF
+600 KNSPTDIQTKKNF

-624 GLYNSYYA
+624 GLYNSYYV
-632 LNKVKGSGNLDAATG
+632 LNKVKGSGNLDVATG

>member
-1 MRKLFIPLLLCSA
+1 MKKLFIPLLLFSA

-39 QEKNYTTTQ
+39 QEKRH
-48 TTTKTT
+48 TTTKNTYAT
-54 TNNYNYLPLN
+54 YNYLPTDSVLK
-64 SILQRATNLFK
+64 RAANLFTN
-75 DADISKLSFSSLSP
+75 AEAISKLKFSSLSP
-89 VRASLDLSGH
+89 IRVLYMYNGQ

-121 GNVIDLGVIET
+121 GNAIDLGVIET
-132 LPKQSKIVLSYQ
+132 IPKHSKIVLPG
-144 QFNETKQV
+144 EA
-152 FDNIMEEQKKYY
+152 FDSLKIDPYTLFLPKI
-164 EKEAER
+164 EA
-170 RKNKTTSSVSETNR
+170 TSTSI
-184 EPSFTFPT
+184 
-192 FEVLSTPHSDPNT
+192 SDANT
-205 QRVFEALSKI
+205 QRVFETLNKI
-215 NTNLVMKY
+215 KTNLIVNYRNENK
-223 SDTNNF
+223 F
-229 ESAKD
+229 EGHQNHWEA
-234 KTEKF
+234 F
-239 TAKTAEEFTNLM
+239 TPQTAEEFTNLM

-270 PFEFTDNKQSGE
+270 PFEFTNKGGGGE
-282 CTNKGDSND
+282 CDTSKEND
-291 NCVYPQKNGLVKSN
+291 CVNPGTNGLVNSQN
-305 VDKKYVLDK
+305 QQYVLNK
-314 QSIVNNFR
+314 QDIVNKFR
-322 GKTDLDVSLLNGAGV
+322 NKADLDVVVLKDSGV
-337 DGLGSN
+337 VGLGSDI
-343 TTPTNNDD
+343 TPSNNDD
-351 GKNYGQL
+351 GKHYGQL
-358 AVVASALN
+358 GVVASALD
-366 PQKLFGTDYK
+366 PKKLFGNDLK
-376 TINLA
+376 TINLE
-381 DLRAILHEFS
+381 DLRTILHEFS

-406 VPVVGSNGQQEKKD
+406 VPVTKDGQVEKDSNGKP
-420 DGALKD
+420 KD

-436 LYGGQGQP
+436 RFNGSGQP
-444 SFPSNYP
+444 AFPSNYP

-476 INQNALPINFAN
+476 INQNALPIDYAN
-488 LNSQTNYNLNAT
+488 LSTQTNYNLNAS
-500 LNTQDMANSVIGTI
+500 LNTQDLANSMLSTI
-514 QKTLTATSTTT
+514 QKTFVTSSVTNHY
-525 TTSYHHSK
+525 SS
-533 SLQRFRSPL
+533 SSSQSFRSPI
-542 LGINVKIGYQN
+542 LGVNAKIGYQN

-600 KNSPTGIQTRRNF
+600 KNNPTGIQTKRNF

-624 GLYNSYYA
+624 GLYNSYYV
-632 LNKVKGSGNLDAATG
+632 LNKVKGSGNLDVATG

-654 SKYSVGISIP
+654 SKYSVGVSIP
-664 LIQRKASVISS
+664 LIQRKASVVSS
-675 GSDYTNSFV
+675 GGDYTNSFV